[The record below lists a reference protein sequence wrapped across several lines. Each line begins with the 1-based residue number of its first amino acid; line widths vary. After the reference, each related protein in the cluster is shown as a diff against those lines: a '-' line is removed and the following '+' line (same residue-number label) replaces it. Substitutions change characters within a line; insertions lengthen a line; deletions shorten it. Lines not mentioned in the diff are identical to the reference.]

1 VAVDVPQGV
10 HTVSLQAR
18 ITTSTSSQLGSAT
31 ALGFAGK
38 GTMIVT
44 SVRLA
49 K

>member
-31 ALGFAGK
+31 ALGFVGK